1 MLFRSIIAD
10 GMLYVVNDE
19 GVLSLIEAVPDGFR
33 LLDQAKVLDGHEAW
47 GPPALVAGR
56 LLVRD
61 LTTLVCLD
69 VAAQ

>member
-1 MLFRSIIAD
+1 MR
-10 GMLYVVNDE
+10 
-19 GVLSLIEAVPDGFR
+19 FR
-33 LLDQAKVLDGHEAW
+33 LLDQARVLDGHECW

-69 VAAQ
+69 VAAK